1 MSIDALS
8 NEWDELGK
16 EFVELENCNRKY
28 IELLEQLYSHQQ
40 KCFNEIKHQRY
51 RINQINASLKQFKK
65 PEEKE
70 KVSELQK
77 NTLKRK
83 AQLYEIE
90 QSLPAKSGLYLRV
103 STI

>member
-51 RINQINASLKQFKK
+51 RINQINASLKHIDTEPIHK
-65 PEEKE
+65 
-70 KVSELQK
+70 L
-77 NTLKRK
+77 L
-83 AQLYEIE
+83 L
-90 QSLPAKSGLYLRV
+90 SLPLLISCFFYQFTK
-103 STI
+103 TK